1 MKTRLTLLAM
11 LFSLC
16 CFAQD
21 QKTAN
26 APPIFKDSIAGTS
39 FFLKDRDIV
48 YQKVFASNLKKE
60 ELLEKMNSL
69 LSTIR
74 NFRFNQ
80 NTIPAEAEIYGR
92 LFFHSFDHEKYD
104 YNMFNN
110 SGYIS
115 EPLSAVVAIQVKDNK
130 YRLTISEMSFSR
142 DTEAPSQR
150 IRLDEVFTQKRTR
163 DKIKHQKANLKLAQ
177 YLDQE
182 FTTLFNAKRSL
193 LAGDF

>member
-1 MKTRLTLLAM
+1 M

-21 QKTAN
+21 QKTVN
-26 APPIFKDSIAGTS
+26 APPIFKDSIARTS

-74 NFRFNQ
+74 NFRFSQ
-80 NTIPAEAEIYGR
+80 NAIPAEAEIYGR